1 MKKILLGLLLA
12 VSSTVSASHILGG
25 WLVMTH
31 NPNTQPNQQS
41 VALYLITDPQGIIP
55 TTQTVKVY
63 IENNNFYQFSEDVT
77 VTKSFTDTMSDGNL
91 LTTYVSAYTYFY
103 LSKYRFI
110 YSHCCR
116 GMSVNASNSWNSD
129 FLIGLDVDRYNA
141 VNNNTPQPSYLPTVN
156 VLKND
161 TVSFDM
167 SSFIHDNFFE
177 NDSVQYEAWDALGQH
192 ANNTFVPLAPF
203 TQLDNYGSYTVGGG
217 GQVTWIP
224 NTVGTFLTGYRIR
237 EWRSGV
243 ATPISTGYMQ
253 MAYVVNPST
262 IGIEEFELDGR
273 KVIGVYDW
281 NGRLIKEGQ
290 AGLKQGHW
298 YIIQYTDGIEK
309 LFIQ

>member
-1 MKKILLGLLLA
+1 
-12 VSSTVSASHILGG
+12 
-25 WLVMTH
+25 
-31 NPNTQPNQQS
+31 
-41 VALYLITDPQGIIP
+41 
-55 TTQTVKVY
+55 
-63 IENNNFYQFSEDVT
+63 
-77 VTKSFTDTMSDGNL
+77 
-91 LTTYVSAYTYFY
+91 
-103 LSKYRFI
+103 
-110 YSHCCR
+110 
-116 GMSVNASNSWNSD
+116 
-129 FLIGLDVDRYNA
+129 LDVDRYNA

>member
-1 MKKILLGLLLA
+1 MKKLLLLTA
-12 VSSTVSASHILGG
+12 LLSTIALQASHILGG
-25 WLVMTH
+25 WLAMTH
-31 NPNTQPNQQS
+31 NPNTQPHQQS

-55 TTQTVKVY
+55 VTQTVKVY
-63 IENNNFYQFSEDVT
+63 IENNNFYQFSEDIT
-77 VTKSFTDTMSDGNL
+77 VTKSYTDTMPDGNL
-91 LTTYVSAYTYFY
+91 LTTYVSAYKYFY

-129 FLIGLDVDRYNA
+129 FLLGLDVDRYNA

-167 SSFIHDNFFE
+167 SNFIHDNFFE
-177 NDSVQYEAWDALGQH
+177 NDSVQYEMWDALNQH

-203 TQLDNYGSYTVGGG
+203 TQLTSYGTYTVGGG
-217 GQVTWIP
+217 GQLTWIP

-262 IGIEEFELDGR
+262 IGIEEFDAEKEVL
-273 KVIGVYDW
+273 GVYDMMGRYIQKDI
-281 NGRLIKEGQ
+281 NGLPSGQ
-290 AGLKQGHW
+290 LYLVEYDTGF
-298 YIIQYTDGIEK
+298 EK
-309 LFIQ
+309 VFIL

>member
-129 FLIGLDVDRYNA
+129 FWIGR
-141 VNNNTPQPSYLPTVN
+141 
-156 VLKND
+156 
-161 TVSFDM
+161 
-167 SSFIHDNFFE
+167 
-177 NDSVQYEAWDALGQH
+177 
-192 ANNTFVPLAPF
+192 
-203 TQLDNYGSYTVGGG
+203 
-217 GQVTWIP
+217 
-224 NTVGTFLTGYRIR
+224 
-237 EWRSGV
+237 
-243 ATPISTGYMQ
+243 
-253 MAYVVNPST
+253 
-262 IGIEEFELDGR
+262 
-273 KVIGVYDW
+273 
-281 NGRLIKEGQ
+281 
-290 AGLKQGHW
+290 
-298 YIIQYTDGIEK
+298 
-309 LFIQ
+309 